1 MSSKLK
7 PINLAGATVGTT
19 GTIDFNAFPKFLP
32 MDPSKKATI
41 RLLNES
47 GCGLDITFNAS
58 GNGHFMGAG
67 GWGDFEVQGN
77 DGNLSVVVTY
87 VLPNPPVSTVFAI
100 YYLPGETV
108 PPPFT
113 LGNSPV
119 GIGGTIQTSSVQTL
133 SNETNA
139 AKTLVIDVGL
149 TTATLLYQLFSDGS
163 GTWSVI
169 SGGAAHTVLQVSAL
183 ANQLKLGQA
192 GDTSEILGSMSVDQ
206 NATITGTL
214 SVGTVTFTNGA
225 LMTGGDLTLGPHNI
239 VSAGN
244 ITFSGTATGVF
255 SGTYTSG
262 GYNQTAGDITMNNHN
277 VNSVGTL
284 TVNTLINLVTGT
296 LKSLTTA
303 SGTGNGTSNTALVN
317 PSAIVTD
324 CCTLSGST
332 QTMGATRTS
341 TTTIT
346 TNSGLGWSYIAYL
359 Q

>member
-7 PINLAGATVGTT
+7 PINLAGASVGTT
-19 GTIDFNAFPKFLP
+19 GTIDFNAFPKFAP
-32 MDPSKKATI
+32 MDSSKKATI
-41 RLLNES
+41 RVLNES
-47 GCGLDITFNAS
+47 GCGLDITFNQS

-67 GWGDFEVQGN
+67 GWGDFEVQAN
-77 DGNLSVVVTY
+77 DSNFSIVVTY

-139 AKTLVIDVGL
+139 VKTLVIDVGL
-149 TTATLLYQLFSDGS
+149 TTATLLYELFSDGS
-163 GTWSVI
+163 ATWSVI
-169 SGGAAHTVLQVSAL
+169 SGGVAHTVLQVSATG
-183 ANQLKLGQA
+183 NQLLLGQLN
-192 GDTSEILGSMSVDQ
+192 DTIEALGNMLID
-206 NATITGTL
+206 GTL
-214 SVGTVTFTNGA
+214 SVGTVTMTNGA
-225 LMTGGDLTLGPHNI
+225 TMTGGDLTLGTHNI
-239 VSAGN
+239 VSAGS

-284 TVNTLINLVTGT
+284 TVNTLLNLVTGT
-296 LKSLTTA
+296 LKSLTSA
-303 SGTGNGTSNTALVN
+303 SGTGNGTSNTAITN
-317 PSAIVTD
+317 PTAVVFD
-324 CCTLSGST
+324 PCTLSGSS
-332 QTMGATRTS
+332 QTIGGTRTT

-346 TNSGLGWSYIAYL
+346 TGSGLGWSYIAYL